1 MYTVYGYEKD
11 SDIYDEIGTY
21 SLGLARTVARDLCL
35 EDAKSKETNQSYDWF
50 LIESKECPLSKY
62 IIYKNRNDEIICED
76 Y

>member
-21 SLGLARTVARDLCL
+21 SFGLARTIARDLCL
-35 EDAKSKETNQSYDWF
+35 ANAKCKETNQPYDWF
-50 LIESKECPLSKY
+50 LIKSKECSLSKY
-62 IIYKNRNDEIICED
+62 IIYKNKNDEIICED